1 MMFPEGKKFA
11 FTILDDTD
19 DSKVDNAKPI
29 YDFLYESGMRTTKT
43 VWAFDADDK
52 RKGPYFAAETLDSPG
67 YLEWVQDLGTKGFEI
82 AFHNATMGSSIRE
95 DTIKAVS
102 VINESLNKPM
112 TLHCNHGQNLENLY
126 WGEKRYSSP
135 IIKGL
140 YKLISRCNQE
150 NVYQGENPRSKYY
163 WADIAKRNFRYM
175 RSLTFN
181 KLDCARMPPYGVY
194 SDPKKK
200 NIPKLF
206 NTSDAP
212 DIYAFNNL
220 VNKSSI
226 DNLYKNHGWTIIS
239 THLGKHF
246 YKDGEINKDFE
257 ESIAYLSQLPGWY
270 VPASELLDYLAI
282 GTDLVSIDKWQT
294 LQMEMMHFIDR
305 FVFNLTSKSKY

>member
-1 MMFPEGKKFA
+1 MFPEGKKFA

-67 YLEWVQDLGTKGFEI
+67 YLEWVQDLETKGFEI
-82 AFHNATMGSSIRE
+82 AFHNATMGTSIRE

-135 IIKGL
+135 ILRGL
-140 YKLISRCNQE
+140 YKLISRCNRE
-150 NVYQGENPRSKYY
+150 YVYQGEDPRSKYY
-163 WADIAKRNFRYM
+163 WADIAKNNFRYM

-181 KLDCARMPPYGVY
+181 RLDCANIPPYGVY
-194 SDPKKK
+194 SDPKKE

-212 DIYAFNNL
+212 DIYAFNSL

-226 DNLYKNHGWTIIS
+226 DNLYKNQGWAIIS

-246 YKDGEINKDFE
+246 YKCGKINKDFKQN
-257 ESIAYLSQLPGWY
+257 IDYLATLPGWF
-270 VPASELLDYLAI
+270 VPASDLLDHILTKSSLITLNTRITLRMELLHL
-282 GTDLVSIDKWQT
+282 
-294 LQMEMMHFIDR
+294 IDR
-305 FVFNLTSKSKY
+305 IAFTLTKSAKY